1 MNSAKIYLSTT
12 EKVSKIDLDARWFRW
27 KLIIDRRR
35 VSTRSPWP
43 RIPRNGGWD
52 PRRNGERTGEN
63 ARFHSHWLA
72 KMRVRGSHVRW
83 NVYVMG
89 EERKWSVYVCTPA
102 EWGCTCDLHGFS
114 SHVRLNKHTGCSKIG
129 GFEQEKIFQKWIEKK
144 RFFFLVFL
152 WGSGF
157 KKVKIENSG

>member
-1 MNSAKIYLSTT
+1 M
-12 EKVSKIDLDARWFRW
+12 V
-27 KLIIDRRR
+27 
-35 VSTRSPWP
+35 
-43 RIPRNGGWD
+43 GGWD

-102 EWGCTCDLHGFS
+102 ECGCTCDLHGFS
-114 SHVRLNKHTGCSKIG
+114 SHMRLNKLTQDVPKLRDSS
-129 GFEQEKIFQKWIEKK
+129 KK
-144 RFFFLVFL
+144 RFFV
-152 WGSGF
+152 
-157 KKVKIENSG
+157 